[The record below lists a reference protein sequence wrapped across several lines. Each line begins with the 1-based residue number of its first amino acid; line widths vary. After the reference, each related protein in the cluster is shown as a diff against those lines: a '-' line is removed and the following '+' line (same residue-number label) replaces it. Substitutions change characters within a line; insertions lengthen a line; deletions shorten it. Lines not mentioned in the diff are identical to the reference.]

1 MMLWFCFHL
10 FAVMFMAKL
19 MHAYFWS
26 TVHLKRGNL
35 AVRHI
40 ELVAI
45 LKGLHSQKIYKMQH
59 TVSHLS
65 ALNPDSQRG
74 RHGRFRRRQLT
85 DLFFFYKCIFWSALS
100 YKYFWLHK
108 CYFYNYVKLE
118 VKGVC
123 SFYLHKRVV

>member
-1 MMLWFCFHL
+1 M
-10 FAVMFMAKL
+10 
-19 MHAYFWS
+19 
-26 TVHLKRGNL
+26 HLKRGNL

-85 DLFFFYKCIFWSALS
+85 DLFFFTNVYFDQLCPTNIFDCISVIFIIM
-100 YKYFWLHK
+100 
-108 CYFYNYVKLE
+108 
-118 VKGVC
+118 
-123 SFYLHKRVV
+123 